1 MKRLRFVEEKK
12 HWEFSQYYDALHTKK
27 VFPGGSN
34 GKASASNAR
43 DPVRSLAQ
51 EDPPGERNG
60 YFTPVFLPG
69 ESHE

>member
-1 MKRLRFVEEKK
+1 MTGIGETTSIKPAVFK
-12 HWEFSQYYDALHTKK
+12 HFGHH
-27 VFPGGSN
+27 GGSN